1 MGILDLSAERA
12 AIVRELEGRGVPV
25 AAWLLLDV
33 DDGYWLNADNPE
45 RGTER
50 YRETIE
56 WANRERLQL
65 HRIGLDIEFPRALG
79 DEFNR
84 NPRRTLWKAFRERR
98 SFTEVYHSERA
109 YAALVD
115 EIHAGGRTVES
126 YHFPYMIDERATGR
140 ALLRRCFALV
150 DIHVDVEVL
159 MLYASYL
166 GRAAAHSYF
175 DTAPAIALGV
185 TGGGV
190 HHGTPQETAR
200 LLTWERLEEDLVS
213 SARHSNQ
220 LYVFSLEGCVWR
232 DLLPRFATIDW
243 GKAYG
248 DNAAAMARAERQRR
262 WLRWVMTLEPLADL
276 VLPSRRTVERR
287 AAAEDTADDDVSAAR
302 PTNMEEGNGR
312 LEQ

>member
-45 RGTER
+45 RGTAR

-56 WANRERLQL
+56 WAKREQVQL

-84 NPRRTLWKAFRERR
+84 NPRRTVWKAFRERR

-109 YAALVD
+109 YADLVG
-115 EIHAGGRTVES
+115 EIRSGGRTVES

-150 DIHVDVEVL
+150 DVHVDVEVF

-190 HHGTPQETAR
+190 NHGTPKETAR
-200 LLTWERLEEDLVS
+200 LLTWERLEEDLVCS
-213 SARHSNQ
+213 SRHTGQ

-232 DLLPRFATIDW
+232 DFLPRFEQIDW
-243 GKAYG
+243 AKSYRTDTG
-248 DNAAAMARAERQRR
+248 AAARAERGRR
-262 WLRWVMTLEPLADL
+262 WLRRVMQLEPLADL
-276 VLPSRRTVERR
+276 IVPSRRTAERR
-287 AAAEDTADDDVSAAR
+287 EAAEDIADDGVSAAR
-302 PTNMEEGNGR
+302 PADMEKADGR
-312 LEQ
+312 LE